1 MSSGRRALL
10 LGLLVAAG
18 VINYADRQII
28 AVLKPLLERDLRW
41 SDQDYGVLVSIF
53 QFAAAVAYLGAGWF
67 VDRVGLR
74 WANPLAVGAWSL
86 AAMAHAAVR
95 GFAQFAAARM
105 ALGAS
110 EAVNTPAAIKTVGA
124 FWGPERRATV
134 LGVLNAANTLG
145 AVVTPLAL
153 PQLAVRFGW
162 RATFLVTGGAG
173 LVWVAAWFAL
183 MFRHLDRE
191 DTGTSPRVGPS
202 ARVGVRELL
211 TDRRTWAIVGAKA
224 LSDQVWWF
232 MLFWTPD
239 LFHRV
244 FHLPVAQLGGP
255 LALIY
260 AQAAAGSL
268 LGGWASSRLLASGR
282 SLDAARKLVMLA
294 CALLVTPVVFA
305 PGLPT
310 PWAAA
315 GLIGLA
321 LAAHQ
326 AFSTTL
332 FTLIPDIIVPRRVG
346 SVTSLGAF
354 AGNLAGLAIVAS
366 AGVVLSRGGSYAP
379 FFALIACAYLLAL
392 GWIQLLVPR
401 LTAPNAAEAAFA

>member
-1 MSSGRRALL
+1 MSPNRRALL
-10 LGLLVAAG
+10 LALLIAAG

-41 SDQDYGVLVSIF
+41 SDQDYGFLVSIF
-53 QFAAAVAYLGAGWF
+53 QFAAAAAYLGAGWF

-86 AAMAHAAVR
+86 AAIAHAFVR
-95 GFAQFAAARM
+95 GFAQFAAARV

-124 FWGPERRATV
+124 FWGPDQRATV
-134 LGVLNAANTLG
+134 LGALNAANTVG
-145 AVVTPLAL
+145 AILTPLAL

-173 LVWVAAWFAL
+173 VLWVVAWFAL
-183 MFRHLDRE
+183 MFQRIADPVEERF
-191 DTGTSPRVGPS
+191 TQPRSRVGL
-202 ARVGVRELL
+202 RELL
-211 TDRRTWAIVGAKA
+211 TSRRTWAIVGAKA

-244 FHLPVAQLGGP
+244 FHLSVAQLGPP
-255 LALIY
+255 LALMY
-260 AQAAAGSL
+260 TEAAVGSL
-268 LGGWASSRLLASGR
+268 VGGWASSRLLASGR
-282 SLDAARKLVMLA
+282 SLNASRKLVMLA

-315 GLIGLA
+315 ALIGLA

-332 FTLIPDIIVPRRVG
+332 FTLIPDIIAPRRVG

-354 AGNLAGLAIVAS
+354 AGNLAGLAIVAA
-366 AGVVLSRGGSYAP
+366 AGVVLARGGSYAP
-379 FFALIACAYLLAL
+379 FFAVIACAYLLAL

-401 LTAPNAAEAAFA
+401 LSAVAPDETTLA

>member
-1 MSSGRRALL
+1 MSQGRRALL
-10 LGLLVAAG
+10 LALLVAAG

-28 AVLKPLLERDLRW
+28 AVLKPLLEHDLRW
-41 SDQDYGVLVSIF
+41 TDQDYGFLVSTF
-53 QFAAAVAYLGAGWF
+53 QFAAAAAYLGAGWF

-86 AAMAHAAVR
+86 AAMAHALVR
-95 GFAQFAAARM
+95 GFAQFAVARV

-124 FWGPERRATV
+124 FWGANQRATV
-134 LGVLNAANTLG
+134 LGGLNAANTAG
-145 AVVTPLAL
+145 AIVTPLAL
-153 PQLAVRFGW
+153 PQLAAAFGW
-162 RATFLVTGGAG
+162 RAAFLVTGGAG
-173 LVWVAAWFAL
+173 VIWVAAWFAL
-183 MFRHLDRE
+183 MFRRIE
-191 DTGTSPRVGPS
+191 SPVEERRAEPA
-202 ARVGVRELL
+202 ARVGLRELL

-232 MLFWTPD
+232 MLFWAPD

-244 FHLPVAQLGGP
+244 FHLSVVQLGGP
-255 LALIY
+255 LALVY
-260 AQAAAGSL
+260 AEAAAGSL

-282 SLDAARKLVMLA
+282 SLDAARKGVMLA

-315 GLIGLA
+315 ALIGLA

-332 FTLIPDIIVPRRVG
+332 FTLIPDIVPPRRVG
-346 SVTSLGAF
+346 SVTSLGRSAATWPGWRSWRRPASPWRT
-354 AGNLAGLAIVAS
+354 AGAMRRS
-366 AGVVLSRGGSYAP
+366 SR
-379 FFALIACAYLLAL
+379 
-392 GWIQLLVPR
+392 
-401 LTAPNAAEAAFA
+401 